1 MKKVLALIICATI
14 VFGVCACLAGCSG
27 DSNNL
32 NNRLIGKWEA
42 VDKQGAN
49 ESVEFFKD
57 GSCTPIEF
65 GKFEYCFY
73 TVYENGTIVFEKRMS
88 ITTLEITYYTATYSL
103 DNNILTIDDMEFKK
117 AN

>member
-57 GSCTPIEF
+57 GSCTPINF
-65 GKFEYCFY
+65 NGLYYCFY
-73 TVYENGTIVFEKRMS
+73 TVYENGTIVFENRQYEMGYL
-88 ITTLEITYYTATYSL
+88 TVPYSL
-103 DNNILTIDDMEFKK
+103 DDNVLKINNSEFKK
-117 AN
+117 TN